1 MQNEVFA
8 LLPSFGNEDNQF
20 FSKISKYFL
29 ETVQDNFN
37 AIELIKKNMESI
49 KQNEKK
55 K

>member
-37 AIELIKKNMESI
+37 AIELIKK
-49 KQNEKK
+49 KYGKYK
-55 K
+55 AK